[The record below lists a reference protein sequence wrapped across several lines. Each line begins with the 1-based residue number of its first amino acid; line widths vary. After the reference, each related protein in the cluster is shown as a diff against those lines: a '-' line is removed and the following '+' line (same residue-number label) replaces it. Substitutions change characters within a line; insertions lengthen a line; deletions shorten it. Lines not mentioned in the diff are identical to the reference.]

1 MAAPSPEQA
10 RTPAGEG
17 RRTRL
22 ILTPL
27 FAVPTR
33 SSGIM
38 PKIMRTALRS
48 LPVLVLATGVAACAD
63 DKSSSSDSV
72 AAGATVTITVTDDGC
87 TPSPATA
94 AAGPINFQVK
104 NSTATKVSEA
114 ELLRG
119 DTIMG
124 EKENL
129 TPGLSGSFS
138 LKLDAGKYQ
147 VYCPNAKTEKT
158 DFTVSGSAAAAAADP
173 AVTTAL
179 TDATTKYQQYVAAE
193 VDKLIP
199 ATKTFTDA
207 VRSGNVDAAKKAFA
221 PARYYYEEVEPVAE
235 SFGDLDPD
243 LDARI
248 DDVDDEASWTGFH
261 RLEKG
266 LWADR
271 SAKGLAP
278 VATKLDQD
286 VAKLKTLVATVK
298 FQPAQLANGATELLN
313 EVASSKITGEGDR
326 YSHTDLSDFEA
337 NVSGGQEAF
346 NLLRPALDKI
356 DPALSSTVQQQFTA
370 VLDSIKPYKHGDTYV
385 DYSTVKEDQRKVL
398 TQKVDALAEPL
409 SQVAAKVTL

>member
-1 MAAPSPEQA
+1 MSKP
-10 RTPAGEG
+10 
-17 RRTRL
+17 
-22 ILTPL
+22 
-27 FAVPTR
+27 VH
-33 SSGIM
+33 
-38 PKIMRTALRS
+38 TALRS
-48 LPVLVLATGVAACAD
+48 IPVLILAASVAACVD
-63 DKSSSSDSV
+63 DKSSSSDS
-72 AAGATVTITVTDDGC
+72 ATPGAATVTITLTDDGC
-87 TPSPATA
+87 TPSPATV

-104 NSTATKVSEA
+104 NASATKVSEA
-114 ELLRG
+114 ELLRE

-158 DFTVSGSAAAAAADP
+158 DFTVSGTAASAATDP
-173 AVTTAL
+173 AVATAL
-179 TDATTKYQQYVAAE
+179 TDATTKYQQFVAAE

-207 VRSGNVDAAKKAFA
+207 VRANDLAKAKASFA
-221 PARYYYEEVEPVAE
+221 SARYYYEEVEPVAE

-243 LDARI
+243 IDARI
-248 DDVDDEASWTGFH
+248 DDVDNPADWTGFH
-261 RLEKG
+261 RIEKA
-266 LWADR
+266 LWADK
-271 SAKGLAP
+271 STKGMAP
-278 VATKLDQD
+278 IATKLDQD

-313 EVASSKITGEGDR
+313 EVASSKITGEEDR

-337 NVSGGQEAF
+337 NVIGAQSAYQP
-346 NLLRPALDKI
+346 LQPALQKI
-356 DPALSSTVQQQFTA
+356 DPTLAANVQQQFAA
-370 VLDSIKPYKHGDTYV
+370 VLDSIKPYKKGDTYV
-385 DYSTVKEDQRKVL
+385 DYSTVTEDQRRVL

>member
-1 MAAPSPEQA
+1 MSKP
-10 RTPAGEG
+10 
-17 RRTRL
+17 
-22 ILTPL
+22 
-27 FAVPTR
+27 VH
-33 SSGIM
+33 
-38 PKIMRTALRS
+38 TALRS
-48 LPVLVLATGVAACAD
+48 IPVLILAASVAACVD
-63 DKSSSSDSV
+63 DKSSSSDS
-72 AAGATVTITVTDDGC
+72 ATPGAATVTITLTDDGC

-104 NSTATKVSEA
+104 NAGATKVSEA
-114 ELLRG
+114 ELMRE

-147 VYCPNAKTEKT
+147 VYCPNAKTERT
-158 DFTVSGSAAAAAADP
+158 DFTVSGTAASAATDP
-173 AVTTAL
+173 AVAAGL
-179 TDATTKYQQYVAAE
+179 TDATTKYQQFVAAE

-207 VRSGNVDAAKKAFA
+207 VRANDLAKAKASFA

-243 LDARI
+243 IDARI
-248 DDVDDEASWTGFH
+248 DDVDNPADWTGFH
-261 RLEKG
+261 RIEKA
-266 LWADR
+266 LWADK
-271 SAKGLAP
+271 STKGMAP
-278 VATKLDQD
+278 IATKLDQD

-313 EVASSKITGEGDR
+313 EVASSKITGEEDR

-337 NVSGGQEAF
+337 NVIGAQSAYQ
-346 NLLRPALDKI
+346 LLQPALQKI
-356 DPALSSTVQQQFTA
+356 DPTLASNVQQQFTA
-370 VLDSIKPYKHGDTYV
+370 VLDSIKPYKKGDTYV
-385 DYSTVKEDQRKVL
+385 DYSTVTEDQRRVL

>member
-1 MAAPSPEQA
+1 MP
-10 RTPAGEG
+10 TP
-17 RRTRL
+17 
-22 ILTPL
+22 I
-27 FAVPTR
+27 
-33 SSGIM
+33 
-38 PKIMRTALRS
+38 RTALRG
-48 LPVLVLATGVAACAD
+48 LPVLILATSVAACAD
-63 DKSSSSDSV
+63 KSSSADSV
-72 AAGATVTITVTDDGC
+72 IPGAATVIITLTDDGC
-87 TPSPATA
+87 IPSPATA
-94 AAGPINFQVK
+94 NAGPINFQIK
-104 NSTATKVSEA
+104 NASATKVTEA
-114 ELLRG
+114 ELMREE
-119 DTIMG
+119 TIMG

-158 DFTVSGSAAAAAADP
+158 DFTVTGTAASASSDP
-173 AVTTAL
+173 ALAAEL
-179 TDATTKYQQYVAAE
+179 TGATTKYQQFVAAE

-207 VRSGNVDAAKKAFA
+207 VRANDLAQAKAAFA

-243 LDARI
+243 IDARV
-248 DDVDDEASWTGFH
+248 DDVANPADWTGFH
-261 RLEKG
+261 RLEKA

-271 SAKGLAP
+271 TTKGLAP

-313 EVASSKITGEGDR
+313 EVASSKITGEEDR

-337 NVSGGQEAF
+337 NVIGAQSAVQ
-346 NLLRPALDKI
+346 LLQPALEKI
-356 DPALSSTVQQQFTA
+356 DPGLSSNVRQQFAA
-370 VLDSIKPYKHGDTYV
+370 VLDSIKPYKKGDTYV
-385 DYSTVKEDQRKVL
+385 DYSTVTEDQRRAL